1 MSLTS
6 VEVFAA
12 LGDPTR
18 QRLLE
23 QLAARVRA
31 SATDLAGPLTLTRQA
46 VEKHLR
52 VLDRAGLVA
61 THRSGRRVSYEV
73 RPETLRDSADWL
85 DQLASSWDRRLEAV
99 RSAAEA
105 VAGEGGDLTRSPR

>member
-1 MSLTS
+1 MSLAS

-12 LGDPTR
+12 LGDSTR

-23 QLAARVRA
+23 QLAARVWA
-31 SATDLAGPLTLTRQA
+31 SAADLAGPLALTRQA

-52 VLDRAGLVA
+52 VLDRAGLVS
-61 THRSGRRVSYEV
+61 TRRLGRRVSYRV

-99 RSAAEA
+99 RSAAETIA
-105 VAGEGGDLTRSPR
+105 REEQR